1 MAVASM
7 MATGLSR
14 ESPAMSVTQFADLS
28 KLREARRAEAA
39 LARGEAPPVT
49 EALPAGRLT
58 TKQFNR
64 HLAHVLE
71 EQTKSAITKYVGDIE
86 PAEVLDLAR
95 RVANLRARY
104 VATAL
109 AAAGGTAPPTKA
121 EIDEMRFM
129 RERIEELEQAFTA
142 VREAI
147 ANEVVQVKNVVSD

>member
-1 MAVASM
+1 
-7 MATGLSR
+7 
-14 ESPAMSVTQFADLS
+14 MSVSNFADLS
-28 KLREARRAEAA
+28 KLREARRADAA
-39 LARGEAPPVT
+39 QPREIYQPQIEP
-49 EALPAGRLT
+49 LPKGPLT

-71 EQTKSAITKYVGDIE
+71 EQTKAAVSKYIGDVD
-86 PAEVLDLAR
+86 PGEVLDLAR

-104 VATAL
+104 VASAL

-129 RERIEELEQAFTA
+129 RERIEELEQALAA

-147 ANEVVQVKNVVSD
+147 ANEVVQVKNVVGD